1 VEAGVV
7 EARGAIGVVEGSRVA
22 EAVVVEEGGV
32 VVVTGAD
39 GSKRAGVERVRDE
52 RRQTLKAI

>member
-1 VEAGVV
+1 V